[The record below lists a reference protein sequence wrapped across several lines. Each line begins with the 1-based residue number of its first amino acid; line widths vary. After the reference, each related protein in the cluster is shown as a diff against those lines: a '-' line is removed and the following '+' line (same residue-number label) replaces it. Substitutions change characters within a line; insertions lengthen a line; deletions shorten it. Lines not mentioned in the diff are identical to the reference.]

1 MTPIIRAMFDPLPDF
16 VFKIGVTGG
25 GVPGGVGGVT
35 PGPGGGGGGGPGAT
49 LSVTDDTLNYMNDP
63 SDLPVT

>member
-1 MTPIIRAMFDPLPDF
+1 MTPIIRAMFVPPPEL

-25 GVPGGVGGVT
+25 VPGGVGGGV
-35 PGPGGGGGGGPGAT
+35 PGDGGDGPGAI
-49 LSVTDDTLNYMNDP
+49 LSVIAVTLNYMKEP